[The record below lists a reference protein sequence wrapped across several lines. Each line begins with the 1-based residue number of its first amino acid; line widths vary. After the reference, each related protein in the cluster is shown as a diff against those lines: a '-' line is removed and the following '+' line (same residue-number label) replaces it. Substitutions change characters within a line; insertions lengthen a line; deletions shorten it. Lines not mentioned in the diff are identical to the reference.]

1 VRVVTDRLPHRL
13 RSDARDNRELI
24 LDAARAVFAAEGLNV
39 PMREIARRAGVGPA
53 TLYRRF
59 PTKEALV
66 TEALAGQMRA
76 CQAIVDEGLAD
87 PDPWQGFC
95 LVIEKICALHARNRG
110 FTAAFMSAYPN
121 AMDFAADRDYA
132 LRSIASLARRA
143 RDAGRLRPDFVLDD
157 LILMLMANSG
167 IRATSPAAAV
177 AASRRFAALAIQ
189 AFQAVQEAS
198 PLPPAVRLAPVTLLV
213 PHAATADYGQHPL
226 PRSCS
231 CPAPAWWA
239 LTTSTSTSKWRRWPP
254 ACCTTGAAPAEA
266 TRPDCRAL
274 PRRSPPSCATS
285 PWPHRS
291 AGASTGPSPTPGTAP

>member
-1 VRVVTDRLPHRL
+1 MTDRLPHRL

-213 PHAATADYGQHPL
+213 PHAATADYDSI
-226 PRSCS
+226 RSRGRV
-231 CPAPAWWA
+231 PA
-239 LTTSTSTSKWRRWPP
+239 RRQPG
-254 ACCTTGAAPAEA
+254 GAAGHQRAVRQGRHRPERPGRPAA
-266 TRPDCRAL
+266 HCRGGRHRAARPDVTLRRAG
-274 PRRSPPSCATS
+274 R
-285 PWPHRS
+285 
-291 AGASTGPSPTPGTAP
+291 AGRPGAGG